1 MRFIEFNEIID
12 CIFSVARLLRGS
24 LPVNFCGCRVNC
36 IQNCIHGDD
45 ELTQKNEEEQTL
57 SWGRRMLRD
66 PVTQILAD
74 SSHLTRVQL
83 ETLIIDY
90 LLDGFSSKTPDYET
104 KAALR
109 HLTLNGKQSR
119 GVSRGAFNR
128 SLAQARKN
136 VTKSIF
142 TLVLLGYLGFF
153 ETPSLLRYQDLAEQI
168 RSYAQEYDIV
178 AMNQTKPTA
187 THLNTLRQT
196 QERIIRL
203 IETLAQPLSLK
214 TD

>member
-1 MRFIEFNEIID
+1 MKLLTFPLLVIVLTIEHFPMN
-12 CIFSVARLLRGS
+12 FSSIQVL
-24 LPVNFCGCRVNC
+24 C
-36 IQNCIHGDD
+36 IQNCIHGDYK
-45 ELTQKNEEEQTL
+45 LTQKNEEEQTL

-66 PVTQILAD
+66 PITQILAD
-74 SSHLTRVQL
+74 NSHLTRVQL

-90 LLDGFSSKTPDYET
+90 LLDGFSHQTLDYEA

-109 HLTLNGKQSR
+109 HLATKSKGSR

-128 SLAQARKN
+128 SLAQARN
-136 VTKSIF
+136 NITKSIF

-153 ETPSLLRYQDLAEQI
+153 ETPSLMRYQDLAEQI
-168 RSYAQEYDIV
+168 RSYAREYDIV
-178 AMNQTKPTA
+178 AMNKTKPTA

-203 IETLAQPLSLK
+203 IEALAEPLSLK
-214 TD
+214 SD

>member
-1 MRFIEFNEIID
+1 MKLLILFLLENMCEMELRPA
-12 CIFSVARLLRGS
+12 IFSS
-24 LPVNFCGCRVNC
+24 SRVIC

-57 SWGRRMLRD
+57 SWGRRMVRD
-66 PVTQILAD
+66 PITQILAKN
-74 SSHLTRVQL
+74 SHLTQVQL

-90 LLDGFSSKTPDYET
+90 LLDGFSNKPLDYEA

-109 HLTLNGKQSR
+109 HLAPKGKGSQ

-153 ETPSLLRYQDLAEQI
+153 DTPSLRRYQDLAEQV
-168 RSYAQEYDIV
+168 RTYAREYDIV
-178 AMNQTKPTA
+178 AMNRTKPTA
-187 THLNTLRQT
+187 THLSTLRQT
-196 QERIIRL
+196 QARIMRL
-203 IETLAQPLSLK
+203 IEAFADPLALK
-214 TD
+214 PD